1 MRPRPGW
8 CLVNELAGDL
18 QMKLLLYQLPML
30 PAGCTM
36 CRARGCN
43 HQFTNSLSLSPL
55 FSIQLRL
62 DDVASQPP
70 ITRLAHVLTAAFGCD
85 LVAGQS
91 DGSNYDGLA
100 SGQHQQPTPALL
112 YIPPLLCTYLWPPLM
127 PSKRF
132 VRHSAQN
139 CWAFHA
145 IIAVPHRHSQRK
157 PTLPFQL
164 PAPHTNTNPLAQFAR
179 STNFHKIFPPRG
191 KALAQ
196 LRALLARILQFLSF
210 FVSRE
215 RQTPLSELAPSTI
228 PFSSTYPFPPLS
240 LLFLLFGFVI

>member
-112 YIPPLLCTYLWPPLM
+112 YIPPCSAHISGLPLCPVNVLCGTQHKIVGHFMQLLPCHTDTARGNPHY
-127 PSKRF
+127 PS
-132 VRHSAQN
+132 S
-139 CWAFHA
+139 
-145 IIAVPHRHSQRK
+145 
-157 PTLPFQL
+157 FQL
-164 PAPHTNTNPLAQFAR
+164 PTPIPTPWRSLHAQQ
-179 STNFHKIFPPRG
+179 IFTRFSR
-191 KALAQ
+191 
-196 LRALLARILQFLSF
+196 RAEKR
-210 FVSRE
+210 
-215 RQTPLSELAPSTI
+215 
-228 PFSSTYPFPPLS
+228 
-240 LLFLLFGFVI
+240 